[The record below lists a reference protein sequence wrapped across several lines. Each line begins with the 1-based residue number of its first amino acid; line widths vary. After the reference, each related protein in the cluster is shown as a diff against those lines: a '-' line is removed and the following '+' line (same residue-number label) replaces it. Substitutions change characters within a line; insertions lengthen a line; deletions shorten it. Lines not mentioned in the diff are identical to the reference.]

1 MLPDSKP
8 LNISSPLR
16 CYQTPAFISREDLN
30 KTKHSF
36 TKMTKCFQWSRTY
49 FLVDRSRL
57 PPRNP
62 ELTISARIFSFGPQA
77 DYCLLSHL
85 VQYLTIIK
93 ISRKMS
99 IHNCLTSTQRIVG
112 WVRRG
117 DNSSLD
123 LGLTLLLHALGSLFL
138 RTIGK

>member
-1 MLPDSKP
+1 MPDSKP

-30 KTKHSF
+30 KTKRSF
-36 TKMTKCFQWSRTY
+36 TKMTMCFQWNRGN
-49 FLVDRSRL
+49 FLVDKSRL
-57 PPRNP
+57 PPHNP
-62 ELTISARIFSFGPQA
+62 ELAISTRIFSSGPQA
-77 DYCLLSHL
+77 HYCLLSHL

-99 IHNCLTSTQRIVG
+99 IHNCPTSTQRIVG
-112 WVRRG
+112 WFWRG

-138 RTIGK
+138 RTIRK